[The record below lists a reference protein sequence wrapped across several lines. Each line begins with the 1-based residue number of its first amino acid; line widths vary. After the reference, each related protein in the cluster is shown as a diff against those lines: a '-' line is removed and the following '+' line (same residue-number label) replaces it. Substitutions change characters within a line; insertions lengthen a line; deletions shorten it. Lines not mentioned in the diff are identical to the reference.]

1 MIERILE
8 WSLKNR
14 VMVVIASLVLVV
26 AGLSA
31 MLRLPIDAVPDVT
44 NVQVQILTSSP
55 ALGPE
60 EVEKFVTTPVEQAMS
75 GLPNVVEVRSTSKF
89 GLSAVTVVFEDGT
102 DIYFARQQI
111 GERLAAVR
119 EAIPPGYGEPELGPV
134 STGLGE
140 IYQFEV
146 RGDGKSLMELRTILE
161 WEIAPRLRNVAGV
174 VEVNAFGGE
183 LKTYEVQLRPD
194 DLARLDVTIAQVV
207 DALERN
213 NANAGGAYL
222 EQNGEQFL
230 IRGEGLIASRD
241 DIGDVVVASDDDGTP
256 VYLRN
261 LGLRHAEPAV
271 LARLLARQPVDPADY
286 YFRTAPVFD
295 APDGPHA
302 WLRNRLFVGSARP
315 GPGHVHIA
323 VYLVT

>member
-14 VMVVIASLVLVV
+14 VMVIIASLVLVV
-26 AGLSA
+26 GGLSA

-75 GLPNVVEVRSTSKF
+75 GLPDVVEVRSTSKF

-140 IYQFEV
+140 IFQFEV
-146 RGDGKSLMELRTILE
+146 RGDGKTPWSCGPSSSGRSRRACATSPAWSRSTRSAASSRPTRSRSGPTTWRASTSRSRRWSTRSSATTPTPAART
-161 WEIAPRLRNVAGV
+161 
-174 VEVNAFGGE
+174 
-183 LKTYEVQLRPD
+183 
-194 DLARLDVTIAQVV
+194 
-207 DALERN
+207 
-213 NANAGGAYL
+213 
-222 EQNGEQFL
+222 
-230 IRGEGLIASRD
+230 S
-241 DIGDVVVASDDDGTP
+241 S
-256 VYLRN
+256 
-261 LGLRHAEPAV
+261 
-271 LARLLARQPVDPADY
+271 
-286 YFRTAPVFD
+286 RTA
-295 APDGPHA
+295 
-302 WLRNRLFVGSARP
+302 SS
-315 GPGHVHIA
+315 
-323 VYLVT
+323 T